1 MLQKMLN
8 RFKTMFKGTLQKIIL
23 IMFMPVVILLAAM
36 TVNNIYHLN
45 SYKSLII
52 ENYTSQLNKFLNDT
66 ETDFDSIVSGVSLY
80 PDRTASEYVF
90 SLDTKPPVYDAYNV
104 MYSLKNAKN
113 SSQLID
119 SVVIYNRKGNFV
131 VTQDSVYDASDY
143 FQSISIYEKYP
154 YSYWKSYKSMGNR
167 MNMLDSST
175 ITSYTDSTNMI
186 IPFVY
191 SPNGIT
197 SQNLVIYN
205 ISVNKILQNFEM
217 CKFTKD
223 TQVFMTS
230 RDGKA
235 IVGLDGNTE
244 LSEALGNRSKTL
256 FKTLRSN
263 SRISYINSEK
273 VLIIESTKRSGVW
286 GYSYSC
292 IVPYYDITRQTYH
305 ILLISI
311 LSMTALCIVLIL
323 YIMLGSKTLYNPWK
337 KLVKV
342 AETAV
347 PGARENLID
356 SDCESFIEQCFTNIA
371 LAQKKISHD
380 YSRILPLSQERYL
393 IKILN
398 NTTDDADFETLS
410 FKYDYFMALCI
421 SVTINP
427 KFETNFETNNDE
439 INLDKLKQR
448 VLDVIY
454 NIFADSYITYRLPIS
469 SNNLYLLLN
478 LKDGDCMDDV
488 AGIIDEINEMLA
500 IDMDDLSIIFGIGNI
515 YSGCNGI
522 KMTHHEALSSL
533 ADELN
538 ATKIKFSPSYYHS
551 GITPEYEN
559 MLSNYLTAGYIDK
572 AYELLDNIYQKISDS
587 PAENKKNTYFEIVN
601 TVEKVVHQKNI
612 HIDSGIRGSVTDML
626 KSYQTL
632 DESLVQSYISSMV
645 EHISEIMQTYS
656 SKIDINA
663 VVDYINEHFC
673 DDIVLDDIADKFE
686 TSSKYLSKR
695 IKQHLGVP
703 YKEYITRLRMDKSKE
718 LLENTDIT
726 INELYSAVGFAN
738 RSAFTRAFKLNTG
751 LSPSEY
757 KATHG
762 NKKM

>member
-1 MLQKMLN
+1 MKKKLLQ
-8 RFKTMFKGTLQKIIL
+8 FFGTMFKGTFQKIML

-36 TVNNIYHLN
+36 TINNIYHLN

-66 ETDFDSIVSGVSLY
+66 EADFDSIISGVSLY
-80 PDRTASEYVF
+80 PDRTASQYIF
-90 SLDTKPPVYDAYNV
+90 SLDTKPTIYDAYNA

-113 SSQLID
+113 SSLLID
-119 SVVIYNRKGNFV
+119 SVVIYNKKGNFV
-131 VTQDSVYDASDY
+131 VTQNSVYDANDY
-143 FQSISIYEKYP
+143 FQSISVYDKYP
-154 YSYWKSYKSMGNR
+154 YSYWKDYKSMGNHIK
-167 MNMLDSST
+167 MLDSSAVS
-175 ITSYTDSTNMI
+175 SYTDSANTI

-191 SPNGIT
+191 SPNGSA
-197 SQNLVIYN
+197 SQNLIIYN
-205 ISVNKILQNFEM
+205 ISANKILQNFEM
-217 CKFTKD
+217 CKFTRD
-223 TQVFMTS
+223 TRVFMTS
-230 RDGKA
+230 RDGTE

-244 LSEALGNRSKTL
+244 LTEALGNRSKTL

-263 SRISYINSEK
+263 SKISYINSEK

-305 ILLISI
+305 ILLISV
-311 LSMTALCIVLIL
+311 LSITALCIVLML
-323 YIMLGSKTLYNPWK
+323 YIMFGSKTLYDPWK

-342 AETAV
+342 AKTAV
-347 PGARENLID
+347 PGTGDNLTD
-356 SDCESFIEQCFTNIA
+356 NDCESFIERCFTNIA
-371 LAQKKISHD
+371 LAQKKITHD

-421 SVTINP
+421 NVTINP
-427 KFETNFETNNDE
+427 KFETNNDE

-448 VLDVIY
+448 VADVIY
-454 NIFADSYITYRLPIS
+454 NIFSDSYITYRLPIS

-478 LKDGDCMDDV
+478 LKDDECMDDI
-488 AGIIDEINEMLA
+488 AGTINDINDMLA

-515 YSGCNGI
+515 YSGCSGI

-533 ADELN
+533 AEELN
-538 ATKIKFSPSYYHS
+538 STKIKFSPSYYHS
-551 GITPEYEN
+551 GITPEHEN

-572 AYELLDNIYQKISDS
+572 AYDLLDNIYQKISDS
-587 PAENKKNTYFEIVN
+587 AAENKKNTYFEIVN

-626 KSYQTL
+626 KSYQIL
-632 DESLVQSYISSMV
+632 DESVVQSYISGMI
-645 EHISEIMQTYS
+645 EHIAEIMQTYS
-656 SKIDINA
+656 SKLDINA

-703 YKEYITRLRMDKSKE
+703 YKEYLTRLRMDRAKE

-738 RSAFTRAFKLNTG
+738 RSAFTRAFKLSTG

-757 KATHG
+757 KTTHG